1 MQQLELPRS
10 TTPGPTGVPK
20 QSEEDPQSAALSVAL
35 IEQPTVVPQPS
46 TKMFLQAH

>member
-1 MQQLELPRS
+1 MQQLELPHS
-10 TTPGPTGVPK
+10 MTPGPTGVPK